1 MLCIFIQSSQFHFC
15 IHMAVLFTPALLK
28 RALELGIY
36 ICEDVCCHTF
46 IDVFLCSLVN
56 LALFV
61 QTFLDFVESSET
73 DLFLSLSLSFSL
85 YVCMYACIYVWS
97 TILIYTFQRFSF

>member
-15 IHMAVLFTPALLK
+15 IQMAVLFTPALLK

-73 DLFLSLSLSFSL
+73 DLFLSFSLSLSLSL
-85 YVCMYACIYVWS
+85 SMYVSMYVCMHAFMYGQKY
-97 TILIYTFQRFSF
+97 